1 MADAKLAKSERVV
14 DGGNDMAS
22 VLEDGGWKRVRLSS
36 SAMVVCFSMHMINV
50 SKSSELVNIIEEK
63 VDIFGQA
70 SSHLPDAPYQPPVQS
85 ICTYQPD
92 LMLDRCSMLLAL
104 PHSEII

>member
-36 SAMVVCFSMHMINV
+36 SAMVVCFSMTMSNV

-70 SSHLPDAPYQPPVQS
+70 SSHLPDAPYQPP
-85 ICTYQPD
+85 CTIYLHQPD